1 MQISRNRPDLN
12 KSTSFV
18 LKSDCGNLYQEIQQW
33 FQKFTLIQRLNKNQ
47 IRHVEISKILF
58 HENKSWTFEDIDEIV
73 WKYFENKSCQKVLNI
88 DRTFTD
94 KCISSPSRNT
104 HLNDLIYVEM
114 GKRSWNQSDDSS

>member
-1 MQISRNRPDLN
+1 MKNVRLN
-12 KSTSFV
+12 KCKSVEIDQILTNQRHSS

-73 WKYFENKSCQKVLNI
+73 WKYFENKSCQEGFK
-88 DRTFTD
+88 
-94 KCISSPSRNT
+94 
-104 HLNDLIYVEM
+104 Y
-114 GKRSWNQSDDSS
+114 